1 MIFFIIAAAVMTM
14 LIVSIHKLAGHF
26 GCELPLS
33 SLVLCGVCAIVINFV
48 IISVTPFLT
57 NSYYYTAGAMI
68 LFAAFGTTCYNRYLL
83 HRKIHLAIGGLLSSV
98 ETEAEMI
105 IKAGAAGHG
114 ARTGPEPQA
123 GTTTATENAIA
134 NAMAM
139 AETKAKAAE
148 EAALLKEP
156 VPADDVA
163 DAPEEAEPTDNVADM
178 PEKAEPADSVA
189 GAPEEAE
196 QADSVADASR
206 EAEQADSVAD
216 ALEEAEQAD
225 SVADAPEKAEPADS
239 VADASEEAKQA
250 DNVADVPE
258 GAEPADSAA
267 DAPEEVEQADS
278 VADAPEEAEQAD
290 SASAVHEEQ
299 EPAESADDIREEAA
313 SDRALA
319 DTLSAMT
326 TMDQLLDFAFEQGMQ
341 KQHQVALAAY
351 QAALERYRGDS
362 YAPFIVVSIA
372 NIHKELGNY
381 DAAIDSIRSAM
392 DIPAMLENSSIRQQF
407 EDTMS
412 YLVIT
417 RSVLQTAGLSTISF
431 KEIPKE
437 YMSKIESI
445 YNSRKSR

>member
-68 LFAAFGTTCYNRYLL
+68 LFAAFGTTCYNKYLL
-83 HRKIHLAIGGLLSSV
+83 HRKIHLAGGGTLSPV
-98 ETEAEMI
+98 EADEITEAATEAALCASPGQEATVTAGQISDICEEAEASTDVIHEETEVDEAADDVLEEVEAAKAADDVHEKVEVDKAADDVLEEAEVDKAADDVHEEVEVAKAADDVHEKAEVAKAADDVHEEAEVDKAADDVHEEVEVTGGADDTCDKTEAE
-105 IKAGAAGHG
+105 
-114 ARTGPEPQA
+114 
-123 GTTTATENAIA
+123 
-134 NAMAM
+134 
-139 AETKAKAAE
+139 AETA
-148 EAALLKEP
+148 
-156 VPADDVA
+156 
-163 DAPEEAEPTDNVADM
+163 EEAEP
-178 PEKAEPADSVA
+178 DS
-189 GAPEEAE
+189 G
-196 QADSVADASR
+196 
-206 EAEQADSVAD
+206 
-216 ALEEAEQAD
+216 LE
-225 SVADAPEKAEPADS
+225 
-239 VADASEEAKQA
+239 
-250 DNVADVPE
+250 
-258 GAEPADSAA
+258 
-267 DAPEEVEQADS
+267 
-278 VADAPEEAEQAD
+278 
-290 SASAVHEEQ
+290 
-299 EPAESADDIREEAA
+299 DI
-313 SDRALA
+313 
-319 DTLSAMT
+319 LSSMT